1 MSMTATLAPLMLR
14 RAFGTF
20 PTGVTAL
27 AAVVDAKPVG
37 LAVSSF
43 TSVPLEPAMV
53 LVCVAHAS
61 TTWPVLSNAP
71 RLGISVLAADQQRV
85 CWQLGAGVDDRFAG
99 LDWHATDQG
108 SVVLEGASAW
118 FDCSIAQKC
127 RAGDHDIVVL
137 QVHDIDV
144 DGSNARAPLV
154 FHASRV
160 RALRPER

>member
-1 MSMTATLAPLMLR
+1 MTAALAPLVLR

-27 AAVVDAKPVG
+27 AALVGTKPVG

-43 TSVPLEPAMV
+43 TSVSLEPPMV

-61 TTWPVLSNAP
+61 TTWPILSNVP
-71 RLGISVLAADQQRV
+71 RIGISVLAADQERV
-85 CWQLGAGVDDRFAG
+85 CRQLSAPVDDRFAG
-99 LDWHATDQG
+99 LDWQATDGG
-108 SVVLEGASAW
+108 SVLLGGASAW
-118 FDCSIAQKC
+118 FDCSIAQRW

-137 QVHDIDV
+137 EVHDIEIDAT
-144 DGSNARAPLV
+144 NATAPLA

-160 RALRPER
+160 RALRPDR